1 MYKGEVDLNEESML
15 KVNHLYEISS
25 NNCAWLK
32 VVAELFECEVI
43 ALDSGISVRGESES
57 IRKAENVLQAMDK
70 VLGKKE
76 QLDKL
81 SVRYL
86 CLLEKDNLLEEFME
100 DEDPII
106 LTTPAGRSVRA
117 KTLGQRVYVDA
128 MSKNDVVICKGP
140 AGSGK
145 TFLGVAM
152 AVLALRERSVSRI
165 ILTRPAVEAGEKL
178 GYLPGDIEEKVD
190 PYMRPIYDALLELM
204 GREGFERNME
214 RGIIEVSPLAYM
226 RGRNLD
232 DSFILLDEAQNTTIE
247 QMMMFLTRMGMNSR
261 VCVCGDTTQIDLPSG
276 YPNGLDDAM
285 RILRDID
292 GISTVSLQETDIVR
306 NPLVQKIIMAYN
318 ARERRQGGH
327 A

>member
-1 MYKGEVDLNEESML
+1 MGEEHLVDITNFSELC
-15 KVNHLYEISS
+15 S
-25 NNCAWLK
+25 NNCAWLNI
-32 VVAELFECEVI
+32 LQDMFDCEVI
-43 ALDSGISVRGESES
+43 ALDQGIMVNGPARQTEHV
-57 IRKAENVLQAMDK
+57 KQVLMSMDQMIE
-70 VLGKKE
+70 KE
-76 QLDKL
+76 AKMDDI

-86 CLLEKDNLLEEFME
+86 CLLEKENRLDEFVSEES
-100 DEDPII
+100 PVI
-106 LTTPAGRSVRA
+106 LTTPQGRTIRA
-117 KTLGQRVYVDA
+117 KTLGQRMYVDA
-128 MSKNDVVICKGP
+128 MSKNEVVICKGP

-204 GREGFERNME
+204 GRESFERNLE

-261 VCVCGDTTQIDLPSG
+261 TCVCGDTTQIDLPYG
-276 YPNGLDDAM
+276 YRNGLDDA
-285 RILRDID
+285 ISVLANVQ
-292 GISTVSLQETDIVR
+292 GIATVSLLESDIVR

-318 ARERRQGGH
+318 ARERSDERH
-327 A
+327 AR

>member
-1 MYKGEVDLNEESML
+1 LKEEIFVSV
-15 KVNHLYEISS
+15 KHLSEICA
-25 NNCAWLK
+25 NNNSWLS
-32 VVAELFECEVI
+32 VASELFDCEIVPC
-43 ALDSGISVRGESES
+43 DSGISVNGDVRSLDHVSLLFSS
-57 IRKAENVLQAMDK
+57 IDDLLD
-70 VLGKKE
+70 KKE
-76 QLDKL
+76 QLDE
-81 SVRYL
+81 STVRYL
-86 CLLEKDNLLEEFME
+86 CLLEKENRLNEFME
-100 DEDPII
+100 EDSPV
-106 LTTPAGRSVRA
+106 LFTTQNGRTIRA

-128 MSKNDVVICKGP
+128 IAKNEVVICKGP

-152 AVLALRERSVSRI
+152 AVLALRNRSVSRI

-204 GREGFERNME
+204 GREMFERNLD

-261 VCVCGDTTQIDLPSG
+261 VCVCGDTTQIDLPFG
-276 YPNGLDDAM
+276 YKNGLDDAM
-285 RILRDID
+285 QVLK
-292 GISTVSLQETDIVR
+292 GIKGITTVSLQETDIVR

-318 ARERRQGGH
+318 ARERK
-327 A
+327 

>member
-1 MYKGEVDLNEESML
+1 MTCKGEVDLEETLL
-15 KVNHLYEISS
+15 KVDHLCELSS

-32 VVAELFECEVI
+32 VVADMFDCEVI
-43 ALDSGISVRGESES
+43 ALDSGISVRGSSDS
-57 IRKAENVLQAMDK
+57 IRMSEDVLRAIDK

-76 QLDKL
+76 QLDIL

-86 CLLEKDNLLEEFME
+86 CLLEKDNLLEDFMD
-100 DEDPII
+100 DEDPVI

-285 RILRDID
+285 RILRDIS
-292 GISTVSLQETDIVR
+292 GISTVSLHETDIVR

>member
-1 MYKGEVDLNEESML
+1 MFD
-15 KVNHLYEISS
+15 
-25 NNCAWLK
+25 
-32 VVAELFECEVI
+32 CEVI
-43 ALDSGISVRGESES
+43 ALDSGISVRGSSDS
-57 IRKAENVLQAMDK
+57 IRMSEDVLRAMDK

-76 QLDKL
+76 QLDIL

-86 CLLEKDNLLEEFME
+86 CLLEKDNLLEDFMD
-100 DEDPII
+100 DEDPVI

-285 RILRDID
+285 RILRDIS
-292 GISTVSLQETDIVR
+292 GISTVSLHETDIVR

>member
-1 MYKGEVDLNEESML
+1 MKEEIFVDVKHLSELSANNGGWLNIVSEIFSCRL
-15 KVNHLYEISS
+15 VPCDAGISADGDVRDLDHVSSLISS
-25 NNCAWLK
+25 VDSL
-32 VVAELFECEVI
+32 
-43 ALDSGISVRGESES
+43 LDKE
-57 IRKAENVLQAMDK
+57 
-70 VLGKKE
+70 E
-76 QLDKL
+76 QLDE
-81 SVRYL
+81 STIRYL
-86 CLLEKDNLLEEFME
+86 CFLEKENKLTEFME
-100 DEDPII
+100 EESPV
-106 LTTPAGRSVRA
+106 LFTTPSGRTIRA

-128 MSKNDVVICKGP
+128 LANNEVVICKGP

-152 AVLALRERSVSRI
+152 AVLALRNRSVSRI

-204 GREGFERNME
+204 GREMFERNID

-261 VCVCGDTTQIDLPSG
+261 VCVCGDTTQIDLPFG
-276 YPNGLDDAM
+276 YKNGLDDAM
-285 RILRDID
+285 QILKDIK
-292 GISTVSLQETDIVR
+292 GITTVSLQEADIVR

-318 ARERRQGGH
+318 ARERK
-327 A
+327 

>member
-1 MYKGEVDLNEESML
+1 MNEELVMH
-15 KVNHLYEISS
+15 VDHLFEIAS

-32 VVAELFECEVI
+32 VVAEMFGCDVI
-43 ALDSGISVRGESES
+43 ALDTGISIKGSDDV
-57 IRKAENVLQAMDK
+57 IHKAEDVLKSMDSI
-70 VLGKKE
+70 LAKKE
-76 QLDKL
+76 QLDLL
-81 SVRYL
+81 S
-86 CLLEKDNLLEEFME
+86 
-100 DEDPII
+100 
-106 LTTPAGRSVRA
+106 GRSVRA

-204 GREGFERNME
+204 GREAFERNLE

-285 RILRDID
+285 RVLRDIS

-306 NPLVQKIIMAYN
+306 NPLVQRIIMAYN
-318 ARERRQGGH
+318 ARERRRS
-327 A
+327 

>member
-1 MYKGEVDLNEESML
+1 MNEDNVISVENL
-15 KVNHLYEISS
+15 DEISS
-25 NNCAWLK
+25 NNCAWLNTASEQLGCEL
-32 VVAELFECEVI
+32 VALNNGILVNGEESRMEDARAVI
-43 ALDSGISVRGESES
+43 A
-57 IRKAENVLQAMDK
+57 AMDQI
-70 VLGKKE
+70 LSRKE
-76 QLDKL
+76 QLDVL
-81 SVRYL
+81 AVRYL
-86 CLLEKDNLLEEFME
+86 CILQKQHRLSEFMA
-100 DEDPII
+100 DEDPVI
-106 LTTPAGRSVRA
+106 LTTPQGRSVRA

-128 MSKNDVVICKGP
+128 MAKNDVVICKGP

-152 AVLALRERSVSRI
+152 GVLALRDRTVSRI

-204 GREGFERNME
+204 GREAFERNME
-214 RGIIEVSPLAYM
+214 RGVIEVSPLAYM

-232 DSFILLDEAQNTTIE
+232 DSYILLDEAQNTTIE

-285 RILRDID
+285 RILRDIS
-292 GISTVSLQETDIVR
+292 GISTVSLHETDIVR

-318 ARERRQGGH
+318 ARERRRGGH

>member
-1 MYKGEVDLNEESML
+1 MTCKGEVDLEETL
-15 KVNHLYEISS
+15 LNVDHLCELSS

-32 VVAELFECEVI
+32 VVADMFDCEVI
-43 ALDSGISVRGESES
+43 ALDSGISIRGSSDS
-57 IRKAENVLQAMDK
+57 IRMSEDVLRAMDK

-76 QLDKL
+76 QLDIL

-86 CLLEKDNLLEEFME
+86 CLLEKDNLLEDFMD
-100 DEDPII
+100 DEDPVI

-285 RILRDID
+285 RILRDIS
-292 GISTVSLQETDIVR
+292 GISTVSLHETDIVR

>member
-1 MYKGEVDLNEESML
+1 MNDEML
-15 KVNHLYEISS
+15 VSVSAFPKICD
-25 NNCAWLK
+25 NNCAFLK
-32 VVAELFECEVI
+32 ILSENFGVEVVALNEKI
-43 ALDSGISVRGESES
+43 AVNGDVRGIERAASVLES
-57 IRKAENVLQAMDK
+57 MDTMLSK
-70 VLGKKE
+70 D
-76 QLDKL
+76 QQMDAI

-86 CLLEKDNLLEEFME
+86 CTLAKENRLDAFME
-100 DEDPII
+100 EESPVI
-106 LTTPAGRSVRA
+106 LVTPGGRSVRA
-117 KTLGQRVYVDA
+117 KTLGQRMYVDA
-128 MSKNDVVICKGP
+128 MSKNDVVICRGP

-152 AVLALRERSVSRI
+152 AVLALRNRSVSRI

-204 GREGFERNME
+204 GREQFERNLD

-261 VCVCGDTTQIDLPSG
+261 ACVCGDTTQIDLPSG
-276 YPNGLDDAM
+276 YKNGLDDA
-285 RILRDID
+285 ISVLSKVE
-292 GISTVSLQETDIVR
+292 GIATVSLLESDILR

-318 ARERRQGGH
+318 ARGRRNGSH
-327 A
+327 AQ

>member
-1 MYKGEVDLNEESML
+1 MSEEILVRVS
-15 KVNHLYEISS
+15 NISELCCS
-25 NNCAWLK
+25 NCAWLK
-32 VVAELFECEVI
+32 VLHGMFDCQLV
-43 ALDSGISVRGESES
+43 ALDDGISVSGEIGSNEHV
-57 IRKAENVLQAMDK
+57 KQVLQAMDRMITK
-70 VLGKKE
+70 GEKM
-76 QLDKL
+76 DAH

-86 CLLEKDNLLEEFME
+86 CLLEKENRLNEFVK
-100 DEDPII
+100 DESPII
-106 LTTPAGRSVRA
+106 LTTPQGRSVRA
-117 KTLGQRVYVDA
+117 KTLGQRMYVDA
-128 MSKNDVVICKGP
+128 LAKNEVVICKGP

-204 GREGFERNME
+204 GREAFERSID

-261 VCVCGDTTQIDLPSG
+261 TCVCGDTTQIDLPSR
-276 YPNGLDDAM
+276 YRNGLDDA
-285 RILRDID
+285 IHVLSNVE
-292 GISTVSLQETDIVR
+292 GIATVSLLESDIVR

-318 ARERRQGGH
+318 AREGSGGSH
-327 A
+327 AR

>member
-1 MYKGEVDLNEESML
+1 MKDEVIVQVSNIS
-15 KVNHLYEISS
+15 EISR

-32 VVAELFECEVI
+32 ILFTMFGCDVT
-43 ALDSGISVRGESES
+43 ALDQAVTVYGDQSDVEHVRH
-57 IRKAENVLQAMDK
+57 VLEAMDK
-70 VLGKKE
+70 SITKGE
-76 QLDKL
+76 QLDDS

-86 CLLEKDNLLEEFME
+86 CLLEKENRLEEFIE
-100 DEDPII
+100 NESPVI
-106 LTTPAGRSVRA
+106 LTTPQGRSVRA
-117 KTLGQRVYVDA
+117 KTLGQRMYVDA
-128 MSKNDVVICKGP
+128 MAKNDVVICKGP

-204 GREGFERNME
+204 GREAFERNID

-247 QMMMFLTRMGMNSR
+247 QMKMFLTRMGMNSR
-261 VCVCGDTTQIDLPSG
+261 TCVCGDTTQIDLPSA
-276 YPNGLDDAM
+276 YRNGLDDA
-285 RILRDID
+285 ISVLSNVE
-292 GISTVSLQETDIVR
+292 GIATVSLLESDIVR

-318 ARERRQGGH
+318 ARERSEDGY
-327 A
+327 AK

>member
-1 MYKGEVDLNEESML
+1 MNEEILS
-15 KVNHLYEISS
+15 VNHLIELSS

-32 VVAELFECEVI
+32 IVGEMFESEI
-43 ALDSGISVRGESES
+43 ITLDSGILIKGDPVKTAKCSSVIS
-57 IRKAENVLQAMDK
+57 AMDA
-70 VLGKKE
+70 VLDRKE
-76 QLDKL
+76 QLDAL

-86 CLLEKDNLLEEFME
+86 CLLEKENRLPEFMA
-100 DEDPII
+100 DEDPVI

-128 MSKNDVVICKGP
+128 MAKNDVVICKGP

-204 GREGFERNME
+204 GREGFEKNID

-285 RILRDID
+285 RVLRNIP
-292 GISTVSLQETDIVR
+292 GIAIVSLQETDIVR

-318 ARERRQGGH
+318 ARERRHGGN

>member
-1 MYKGEVDLNEESML
+1 MDEE
-15 KVNHLYEISS
+15 KIVNVNNLFDISS
-25 NNCAWLK
+25 SNCAWLK
-32 VVAELFECEVI
+32 VISEMFGCEVV
-43 ALDSGISVRGESES
+43 ALNTGISVRGNEET
-57 IRKAENVLQAMDK
+57 IRKVEEVLTSMDK
-70 VLGKKE
+70 ILDKNE
-76 QLDKL
+76 QLDLL

-86 CLLEKDNLLEEFME
+86 CLLEKENRLLDFMA
-100 DEDPII
+100 DEDPVI

-117 KTLGQRVYVDA
+117 KTLGQRLYVDA

-204 GREGFERNME
+204 GREAFERNLE

-285 RILRDID
+285 RVLRDIS

-318 ARERRQGGH
+318 ARERRRS
-327 A
+327 

>member
-1 MYKGEVDLNEESML
+1 MTCKGEVDLEETL
-15 KVNHLYEISS
+15 LNVDHLCELSS

-32 VVAELFECEVI
+32 VVADMFDCEVI
-43 ALDSGISVRGESES
+43 ALDSGISIRGSSDS
-57 IRKAENVLQAMDK
+57 IRMSEDVLRAMDK

-76 QLDKL
+76 QLDIL

-86 CLLEKDNLLEEFME
+86 CLLEKDNLLEDFMD
-100 DEDPII
+100 DEDPVI

-232 DSFILLDEAQNTTIE
+232 DSFILLDEAQNTTVE
-247 QMMMFLTRMGMNSR
+247 QMMRFLTRMGMNSR

-285 RILRDID
+285 RILRDIS
-292 GISTVSLQETDIVR
+292 GISTVSLHETDIVR

>member
-1 MYKGEVDLNEESML
+1 MNEDNVISVE
-15 KVNHLYEISS
+15 HLCELSS
-25 NNCAWLK
+25 NNCAWLNAASDLLGCEL
-32 VVAELFECEVI
+32 VALNNGVLVHGDE
-43 ALDSGISVRGESES
+43 DRSEDA
-57 IRKAENVLQAMDK
+57 RAVLEAMDQI
-70 VLGKKE
+70 LGKNE
-76 QLDKL
+76 QLDVL
-81 SVRYL
+81 AVRYL
-86 CLLEKDNLLEEFME
+86 CILQKQHRLADFMA
-100 DEDPII
+100 DEDPVI
-106 LTTPAGRSVRA
+106 LTTPQGRSVRA

-152 AVLALRERSVSRI
+152 AVLALRERSVSRV

-204 GREGFERNME
+204 GREAFERNME
-214 RGIIEVSPLAYM
+214 RGVIEVSPLAYM

-276 YPNGLDDAM
+276 YANGLDDAM
-285 RILRDID
+285 HILSDIP
-292 GISTVSLQETDIVR
+292 GISVVSLQESDIVR

-318 ARERRQGGH
+318 ARERRRGGH